1 MVGQTPKCK
10 ICGGQTVAFAEKPGH
25 AIKDIFHFARCST
38 CDFISVINPC
48 LDFARL
54 YSREYYEGRGAD
66 PLVDYYFEL
75 EHPRQTLRR
84 YEWRGI
90 ARVVNKLV
98 GNSRNVQW
106 LDYGC
111 GNGGLVR
118 YLRDELH
125 VDAVGYDEG
134 AIVDD
139 ARAKGI
145 PILTRP
151 DLEQNAGRFSVITM
165 IEVIEHLPDPIMILR
180 QVRRLLK
187 PGGVLFITTGNSE
200 PHLASFLDWGYVMP
214 EIHVSYFTPRSLAK
228 ALALSNFSTSFPGYV
243 DGWSDIIRFK
253 FLKTLGFKRS
263 QFWERFVPWSIL
275 SRVIDIKYKASAHPF
290 GRAEG
295 QP

>member
-10 ICGGQTVAFAEKPGH
+10 ICGGQTVAFGEKPGRE
-25 AIKDIFHFARCST
+25 IKDVFRFVRCSS
-38 CDFISVINPC
+38 CNFISVENAC
-48 LDFARL
+48 LDYAGL
-54 YSREYYEGRGAD
+54 YSREYYQGRGAD

-75 EHPRQTLRR
+75 EHSQKTLRR

-90 ARVVNKLV
+90 AQVVNKLV
-98 GNSRNVQW
+98 AGASDVQW

-118 YLRDELH
+118 YLRDELRI
-125 VDAVGYDEG
+125 DAVGYDEG

-145 PILTRP
+145 PILTKAE
-151 DLEQNAGRFSVITM
+151 LAQKAERFSVITM
-165 IEVIEHLPDPIMILR
+165 IEVIEHLPDPIAVLR
-180 QVRRLLK
+180 QVRGLLK
-187 PGGVLFITTGNSE
+187 PGGVLFVTTGNSE
-200 PHLASFLDWGYVMP
+200 PHLSKFLDWGYVMP
-214 EIHVSYFTPRSLAK
+214 EIHVSYFTPQSL
-228 ALALSNFSTSFPGYV
+228 ALALAASNFSTSFPGYI

-263 QFWERFVPWSIL
+263 QFWERFVPWGIL
-275 SRVIDIKYKASAHPF
+275 SRVIDMKYKASAHPV
-290 GRAEG
+290 GRAQE